1 MATKDK
7 TRSKTNQTRS
17 AASKGA
23 GKSSRLR
30 PGPNGMPRGQ
40 VTEIQRARM
49 LAATVEAVED
59 VGYSRLT
66 VAQVI
71 GRARVSR
78 KTFYD
83 LFDDREDC
91 FLAAFDQAV
100 SQLGDLVGEAYLAE
114 PRWREGVRAGLLAL
128 LRFMDDEPG
137 LARMCIVEALGAGP
151 RVLERR
157 AEILEQVKT
166 VIDQGRAG
174 GGGRVSRSTE
184 ESPDVTAEGVIGA
197 VFAVLHTR
205 LLARGREPFSLLLGP
220 LMSMIVLPYLG
231 PRAAS
236 EELTREAPK
245 VIRRRRTPRRAAK
258 DPLEGLDM
266 RLTYRTVRVLTFIG
280 EHPGASNREIAE
292 GAGIADQGQISKL
305 LTRLERLEL
314 GAQYRRRTDQGCIQ
328 RLASHRTRC
337 SGGAGHAAPVKP
349 RMSLRMSAVGEGGT
363 CLDACCCGGPSQ
375 WRVRSSACSPSKG
388 FCAAVSAGISRVT
401 RHRGWA
407 PL

>member
-1 MATKDK
+1 
-7 TRSKTNQTRS
+7 
-17 AASKGA
+17 
-23 GKSSRLR
+23 
-30 PGPNGMPRGQ
+30 MPRGQ

-49 LAATVEAVED
+49 LAATVEAVEE

-100 SQLGDLVGEAYLAE
+100 DHLGDLVSEAYLAE
-114 PRWREGVRAGLLAL
+114 SSWREGVRSGLLAL

-157 AEILEQVKT
+157 AEILEQVKV

-174 GGGRVSRSTE
+174 AGVRASRATE
-184 ESPDVTAEGVIGA
+184 ESPEVTAEGVIGA

-205 LLARGREPFSLLLGP
+205 LLARGREPFSALLGP

-236 EELTREAPK
+236 YELTREPPK
-245 VIRRRRTPRRAAK
+245 VIRRRRAPKRATK

-280 EHPGASNREIAE
+280 EHPGASNRAIAE
-292 GAGIADQGQISKL
+292 GAGISDQGQISKL

-314 GAQYRRRTDQGCIQ
+314 VLNTGDGQIKGASNAWHLTERGFQVERAT
-328 RLASHRTRC
+328 
-337 SGGAGHAAPVKP
+337 KP
-349 RMSLRMSAVGEGGT
+349 R
-363 CLDACCCGGPSQ
+363 
-375 WRVRSSACSPSKG
+375 
-388 FCAAVSAGISRVT
+388 
-401 RHRGWA
+401 
-407 PL
+407 

>member
-7 TRSKTNQTRS
+7 TRSKT
-17 AASKGA
+17 
-23 GKSSRLR
+23 SRLR

-40 VTEIQRARM
+40 VTEIQRTRM
-49 LAATVEAVED
+49 LTATVEAVEE
-59 VGYSRLT
+59 VGYARLT

-83 LFDDREDC
+83 LFEDREDC

-100 SQLGDLVGEAYLAE
+100 EQLGALVSEAYQSE
-114 PRWREGVRAGLLAL
+114 TGWRDGVRAGLLAL

-157 AEILEQVKT
+157 AQILRRVKQ
-166 VIDQGRAG
+166 VIDEGRINSGA
-174 GGGRVSRSTE
+174 RVFRATE

-205 LLARGREPFSLLLGP
+205 MLARGREPFTALLGP

-236 EELTREAPK
+236 AELTREVPK
-245 VIRRRRTPRRAAK
+245 IPRRRRSPRRATR

-266 RLTYRTVRVLTFIG
+266 RLTYRTVRVLSFIG
-280 EHPGASNREIAE
+280 EHPGANNREIAG
-292 GAGIADQGQISKL
+292 GAGISDQGQISKL
-305 LTRLERLEL
+305 LTRLERLAL
-314 GAQYRRRTDQGCIQ
+314 VRNT
-328 RLASHRTRC
+328 
-337 SGGAGHAAPVKP
+337 
-349 RMSLRMSAVGEGGT
+349 GEGQIKG
-363 CLDACCCGGPSQ
+363 ASNA
-375 WRVRSSACSPSKG
+375 WRLTERGVQVERA
-388 FCAAVSAGISRVT
+388 T
-401 RHRGWA
+401 RPR
-407 PL
+407 